1 MTSLDLDCAQFDWIW
16 SWPELLV
23 FYKKPNSSFRERE
36 LGARSGQ
43 VLQRDKSK
51 VCLKPAHSFEL
62 KAEDYFELI
71 FCRQDSVKRNNDF
84 RGVCAGG
91 DGAASGKGQ
100 VSHRGQKKIQ

>member
-1 MTSLDLDCAQFDWIW
+1 MRSLIEFGPGQSCLYFT
-16 SWPELLV
+16 
-23 FYKKPNSSFRERE
+23 KKSNSSFQERE

-51 VCLKPAHSFEL
+51 VCLKPVHSFEL

>member
-1 MTSLDLDCAQFDWIW
+1 M
-16 SWPELLV
+16 
-23 FYKKPNSSFRERE
+23 
-36 LGARSGQ
+36 
-43 VLQRDKSK
+43 
-51 VCLKPAHSFEL
+51 CLKPAHSFEL
-62 KAEDYFELI
+62 RAEDYFELI